1 MNIVVIDGQGG
12 KIGSLVIEQL
22 KKKLPGQ
29 TLTAIGTNT
38 AATAAMLRAG
48 ADFAAT
54 GENPVIVN
62 TADADIIIGTIGI
75 VVSNALLGEITPA
88 MAHAVGSSRAQ
99 KVLIPVNRCHTFV
112 AGVQDLPLAD
122 YAADAAAKVL
132 ELASVRES

>member
-1 MNIVVIDGQGG
+1 MKIIVIDGQGG
-12 KIGSLVIEQL
+12 KIGGLVIEQL
-22 KKKLPGQ
+22 KKRIPEQ
-29 TLTAIGTNT
+29 ELTAIGTNT

-62 TADADIIIGTIGI
+62 AADADVIIGTIGI
-75 VVSNALLGEITPA
+75 MVANALLGEITPA
-88 MAHAVGSSRAQ
+88 IAHAVGSSRAQ

-122 YAADAAAKVL
+122 YVSAAAAKVL
-132 ELASVRES
+132 ELLSC